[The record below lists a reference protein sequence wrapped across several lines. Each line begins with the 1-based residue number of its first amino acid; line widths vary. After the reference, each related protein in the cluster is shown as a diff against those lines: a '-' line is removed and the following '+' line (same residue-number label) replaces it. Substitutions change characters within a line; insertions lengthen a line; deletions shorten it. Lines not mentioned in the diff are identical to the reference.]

1 MTGQPELDWA
11 SGGAPGNTAYQCSG
25 FMESSEG
32 GSPGRRWPVQRPRG
46 RSTACPENQ
55 LSQHGQA
62 QASEGWECQWQRE
75 TSESCF
81 DLGGHEENFV
91 FYQEQKDLL
100 ITKTPG
106 KGMV

>member
-1 MTGQPELDWA
+1 M
-11 SGGAPGNTAYQCSG
+11 
-25 FMESSEG
+25 
-32 GSPGRRWPVQRPRG
+32 QRPRG